1 MKIAVAMLCH
11 KNVKQ
16 INSLIQAME
25 NEDISFFIHV
35 DKKSI
40 INRDEISGKNIT
52 VIPKDCSVDIQW
64 GGFGMIEA
72 TLQLIEAIRQSKQV
86 YDYIWLMSGQ
96 DWPLRSAENIVKYVE
111 RHNGDDFIEILS
123 DQEARDRG
131 YCKRNALYYPSWM
144 VSNKIYI
151 KIVKHMFWFATGGRK
166 ATYIGKR
173 KTRVEKF
180 FYGSQWWL
188 LSKQSMDIMM
198 RFLMDNAWYT
208 DYFRHSLVPDESFF
222 QTLYGLLIG
231 VGKENP
237 AVCYVNWK
245 QNRNSPEIFTHND
258 LDRLFD
264 SRKAFLIARKF
275 DFDVDENII
284 SEIKEA
290 DRQVT
295 T

>member
-25 NEDISFFIHV
+25 SEDISFFIHV

-144 VSNKIYI
+144 VSNKI
-151 KIVKHMFWFATGGRK
+151 
-166 ATYIGKR
+166 
-173 KTRVEKF
+173 
-180 FYGSQWWL
+180 
-188 LSKQSMDIMM
+188 
-198 RFLMDNAWYT
+198 
-208 DYFRHSLVPDESFF
+208 
-222 QTLYGLLIG
+222 
-231 VGKENP
+231 
-237 AVCYVNWK
+237 
-245 QNRNSPEIFTHND
+245 
-258 LDRLFD
+258 
-264 SRKAFLIARKF
+264 
-275 DFDVDENII
+275 
-284 SEIKEA
+284 
-290 DRQVT
+290 
-295 T
+295 